1 MIVFELIFVSTYDHQ
16 IFKAKVKQKHQLNNS
31 LNAEMI
37 ELVS

>member
-1 MIVFELIFVSTYDHQ
+1 MSVFELIFVSTYDHQ
-16 IFKAKVKQKHQLNNS
+16 IFKAKVKQKHQLNT